1 MKRYFYF
8 VAKFFKNGI
17 EGIANGI
24 QESDNGYFD
33 ISCAQDTIAKRED
46 VKTVV
51 VTSWAE
57 TNSVMFGKFRL
68 LAE

>member
-33 ISCAQDTIAKRED
+33 IICAQDTIAKRED
-46 VKTVV
+46 VKKVV
-51 VTSWAE
+51 VTFWAE

>member
-8 VAKFFKNGI
+8 VAKFFKKGI

-33 ISCAQDTIAKRED
+33 IICAQDTIAKRED
-46 VKTVV
+46 
-51 VTSWAE
+51 
-57 TNSVMFGKFRL
+57 GRCYIL
-68 LAE
+68 G

>member
-8 VAKFFKNGI
+8 VAKFFKNGF

-33 ISCAQDTIAKRED
+33 IIRAQDAIAKRED

-51 VTSWAE
+51 VTFWAE
-57 TNSVMFGKFRL
+57 TNSVMFGKSRL
-68 LAE
+68 

>member
-17 EGIANGI
+17 EDIASGI

-33 ISCAQDTIAKRED
+33 IICAQDAIAKRED

-51 VTSWAE
+51 VTFWAE

>member
-1 MKRYFYF
+1 MKRYFYL

-33 ISCAQDTIAKRED
+33 FISVQDTIAKRED

-51 VTSWAE
+51 VTFWAE

>member
-1 MKRYFYF
+1 MKRYFDF

-33 ISCAQDTIAKRED
+33 IICALDTIAKRED

-51 VTSWAE
+51 VTFWAE